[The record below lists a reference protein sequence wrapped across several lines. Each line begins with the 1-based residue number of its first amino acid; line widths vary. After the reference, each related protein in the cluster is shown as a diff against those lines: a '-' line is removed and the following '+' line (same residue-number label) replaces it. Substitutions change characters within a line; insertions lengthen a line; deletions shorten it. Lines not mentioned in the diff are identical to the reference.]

1 MGYFIPESAIGGL
14 DDDQV
19 AAEHPASFGPI
30 SSQAMPTIPLSLQ
43 CDRNQGNKVH
53 PSLAPHHRLV

>member
-19 AAEHPASFGPI
+19 TAKHPASFGPV

-43 CDRNQGNKVH
+43 HDCNWGNKVC
-53 PSLAPHHRLV
+53 PSLAPHR